1 MAVAAN
7 KRSVMTLFSGPTD
20 IYSHQVRIV
29 LAEKGVS
36 FEIEHVEKDNP
47 PQDLIDLN
55 PNQSVPTLVD
65 RELTLWESRIIMEYL
80 DERFPHPP
88 LMPVYPVA
96 RGESRLYMHRIEKDW
111 YTLMNV
117 IVNGSASEADS
128 ARKQLREELLAIA
141 PVFGQKPYFLS
152 DEFSLV
158 DCYLAPLLWRLPQL
172 GIEFSGA
179 GAKELKGYMTR
190 VFERDSFLASLTEAE
205 REMRLGRTC
214 MDLSQLTPRRPYLLR
229 AFYEWLL
236 DNQLTPHLVVDVMLP
251 GVHVPM
257 EYARDGQ
264 IVLNIAPRAVGNLE
278 LSNDEVRF
286 NARFGGVPRQVSVP
300 LAAVLAIYA
309 RENGAGT
316 MFEPEAAYDEDV
328 VSLNDDDN
336 TAGAESETVMSVI
349 DGDKPDHDD
358 DSSPDDEPPPPRGG
372 RPALRVVK

>member
-1 MAVAAN
+1 VLSAIWNWRMMRCALTRALVAF
-7 KRSVMTLFSGPTD
+7 RVSGPTD

-111 YTLMNV
+111 YTLMNT
-117 IVNGSASEADS
+117 IINGSASEADA

-172 GIEFSGA
+172 GIEFSGP

-205 REMRLGRTC
+205 REMRLGR
-214 MDLSQLTPRRPYLLR
+214 S
-229 AFYEWLL
+229 
-236 DNQLTPHLVVDVMLP
+236 
-251 GVHVPM
+251 
-257 EYARDGQ
+257 
-264 IVLNIAPRAVGNLE
+264 
-278 LSNDEVRF
+278 
-286 NARFGGVPRQVSVP
+286 
-300 LAAVLAIYA
+300 
-309 RENGAGT
+309 
-316 MFEPEAAYDEDV
+316 
-328 VSLNDDDN
+328 
-336 TAGAESETVMSVI
+336 
-349 DGDKPDHDD
+349 
-358 DSSPDDEPPPPRGG
+358 
-372 RPALRVVK
+372 